1 MAEIGREKR
10 NLTFN
15 EDARLALLRGVNT
28 MADAVKV
35 TLGPK
40 GNCVMLGKSYKQPLA
55 ITKDG
60 VSVARQIVLPNN
72 EENVGNRLV
81 RDVALKTSEIAGDG
95 TTTAVVLAQAI
106 FSEAIKRMVYGNPVD
121 IKRGMEKAV
130 EVAVEELRR
139 LSVPVVEK
147 NEEIARIAAIAANN
161 DMAIG
166 DIVARAFKEVGND
179 GLIVIEE
186 GKGLSMSLDV
196 RKGMQFNRGYLSPYF
211 VTDHD
216 KMEAVLED
224 PYILIYY
231 PRITTIVSLVPA
243 LEMLIKLEKPFL
255 IMAEWVETEVWQA
268 IVVNKVRNGLN
279 CAVVNAPELYERGR
293 LVLEDI
299 AAFTGAK
306 MISPDKGTKLEN
318 ITEHDFGRANKVIV
332 GMKNTTII
340 GGAGNK
346 NELEEKISQL
356 KAEIKVAE
364 GIPRQKLEERLARL
378 VGGVA
383 VIKVGG
389 ATLAEIMEKKQRA
402 ENALNAAKAAVA
414 EGILPGGG
422 VAYLRIL
429 PALDKL
435 RLEGDQQIG
444 VNIIKGALE
453 APARQLADN
462 GCYSGKSVVE
472 KVKALTGNMGFNV
485 QTGEYEDMF
494 EAGVIDPAR
503 VTRTALES
511 AASVS
516 ATMFAAQ
523 VLVTIIP
530 KEGEVKKLFQ

>member
-10 NLTFN
+10 NLTFS

-28 MADAVKV
+28 MANAVKV

-60 VSVARQIVLPNN
+60 VNVARQIVLPNN

-95 TTTAVVLAQAI
+95 TTTAVILAQAI
-106 FSEAIKRMVYGNPVD
+106 FSEAVMHISAYANPVD
-121 IKRGMEKAV
+121 IKRGIEKAV
-130 EVAVEELRR
+130 QVAVEELRR
-139 LSVPVVEK
+139 LSTPVEK

-161 DMAIG
+161 DMTIG
-166 DIVARAFKEVGND
+166 EIVAGAFKEVGND
-179 GLIVIEE
+179 GLILIEE
-186 GKGLSMSLDV
+186 GKGISMSLDV
-196 RKGMQFNRGYLSPYF
+196 KKGMQFNSGYLSPYF
-211 VTDHD
+211 VTDQD

-231 PRITTIVSLVPA
+231 PRITNIVSLAPP

-255 IMAEWVETEVWQA
+255 IIAEWIETEVWQA
-268 IVVNKVRNGLN
+268 IVVNKIRNRLD
-279 CAVVNAPELYERGR
+279 CAAINTPELYERAR

-299 AAFTGAK
+299 AVFTGGK
-306 MISPDKGTKLEN
+306 MVSPDKGNKLEY
-318 ITEHDFGRANKVIV
+318 ITEHDLGRAKKVIV
-332 GMKNTTII
+332 GRKNTKII
-340 GGAGNK
+340 GGAGDK
-346 NELEEKISQL
+346 KELDKRISQL
-356 KAEIKVAE
+356 KAEIKAAE
-364 GIPRQKLEERLARL
+364 GIPRQKLEERLARM
-378 VGGVA
+378 VSGAA

-453 APARQLADN
+453 TPARQLADN

-503 VTRTALES
+503 VTRIALES

-516 ATMFAAQ
+516 ATMFAAE